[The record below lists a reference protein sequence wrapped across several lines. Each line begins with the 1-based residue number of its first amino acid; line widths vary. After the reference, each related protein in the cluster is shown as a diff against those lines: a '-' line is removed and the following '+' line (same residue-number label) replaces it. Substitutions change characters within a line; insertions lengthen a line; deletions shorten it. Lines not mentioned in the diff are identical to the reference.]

1 MIMGIGLFATII
13 TVMAGSVIN
22 RITEKFKQ
30 KDGAALMKDHIVICG
45 YTEITKCLIKD
56 YFKSHIDNIIVI
68 EKIIIRNLL
77 ILM

>member
-1 MIMGIGLFATII
+1 
-13 TVMAGSVIN
+13 
-22 RITEKFKQ
+22 
-30 KDGAALMKDHIVICG
+30 MKDHIVICG

-77 ILM
+77 MLM